1 MFFLKLYAGCKPLVR
16 YVWPVLSSALWFASI
31 LFIVIL
37 VRVLNFNVV
46 S

>member
-1 MFFLKLYAGCKPLVR
+1 MASG
-16 YVWPVLSSALWFASI
+16 PVFGTVVCLSI

-37 VRVLNFNVV
+37 VRVLNFNVA